1 MALMCSQVGYLLE
14 AQNVLFL
21 FLILLSQEFYIL
33 SGMELEF
40 NSCCLKMHLPIDEK
54 LRIQYDIKFPNGT
67 GKSKLKEVNFQQ
79 DWENA
84 K

>member
-1 MALMCSQVGYLLE
+1 MKSLGY
-14 AQNVLFL
+14 N
-21 FLILLSQEFYIL
+21 
-33 SGMELEF
+33 
-40 NSCCLKMHLPIDEK
+40 
-54 LRIQYDIKFPNGT
+54 IKFPNGT